1 MCHVRGWNLSYESLT
16 LFDAQ
21 KKLRDLK
28 VEDPVFWNE
37 LSGEG
42 VASDLPAPDE
52 TVPEDAI
59 DEGDDD
65 EYGDDSS
72 IGLATVVK
80 AVVNEGATALKA
92 VVGIWEDGGLAR
104 EAFAEDDNEEPVDLI
119 DGMVDDGH
127 VPTGVVDDSDGMGTR
142 TNAAGENLPQNE
154 GRGRRKKISNKQ
166 FANFIRHDDNE
177 DSDFEL

>member
-1 MCHVRGWNLSYESLT
+1 MCHLCGWNLSYESLT
-16 LFDAQ
+16 SFDAQ

-28 VEDPVFWNE
+28 VEDPMFWNE

-42 VASDLPAPDE
+42 VISDLPAPDE
-52 TVPEDAI
+52 IVPEDAI

-80 AVVNEGATALKA
+80 AIVNKGAAALKA
-92 VVGIWEDGGLAR
+92 AVGIREDGGLVW
-104 EAFAEDDNEEPVDLI
+104 EAFAEDNNEEPMDLI
-119 DGMVDDGH
+119 NGMVDDGQ
-127 VPTGVVDDSDGMGTR
+127 GDGMGTC
-142 TNAAGENLPQNE
+142 TNTAGENLPQKE

-166 FANFIRHDDNE
+166 FANFICHDDNE